1 MLLADFAEYIKAHE
15 RVNELYKVK
24 NRKRLKIRFIRLILE
39 SN

>member
-1 MLLADFAEYIKAHE
+1 MLLADFAEYIKAQE